1 MNFMPKVKFPGG
13 LGEQLVMQVKPVA
26 ATLESGA
33 QVQQLL
39 TIECKNVFTDQPR
52 LMVNFR

>member
-1 MNFMPKVKFPGG
+1 MNFASKVKFPGG

-52 LMVNFR
+52 LLVNFR

>member
-1 MNFMPKVKFPGG
+1 MNFTPKVKFPGG

-39 TIECKNVFTDQPR
+39 TIECKNIFTDQPR